1 MGYALR
7 NDRYRYVAW
16 YKNRYSINEQDI
28 IIKELYDY
36 KSYGKFDKLDAAVT
50 IAGGG
55 FAPTRKNSLGF
66 INIKNTFYN
75 LLK

>member
-36 KSYGKFDKLDAAVT
+36 KSDPDETVNIVGIERALAEEFQSSLNNFFEKLS
-50 IAGGG
+50 
-55 FAPTRKNSLGF
+55 N
-66 INIKNTFYN
+66 
-75 LLK
+75 